1 MATIQPAPFRGS
13 VILTEFAAR
22 QKHEREARTRRELS
36 AQQQKSFA
44 AASLNRLTSSWRVTA
59 ERIDDEIRAD
69 LDALRQR
76 SRSLENNNDYAR
88 NYLDIVETNIIGADA
103 PRLVSLADNAPG
115 NPDTGAREAIVAAW
129 AAWGQRGTCEVT
141 GQYSFTGVCQ
151 AIVRATARDG
161 ECVVALHS
169 GFDNDYGFALQ
180 IIDVDRLATW
190 LSRESAEGVNAIVAG
205 VEIDGY
211 GKPVA
216 YHFTTGNKN
225 SRSAARMDARSNLHR
240 FVMQR
245 PEQKRG
251 IPWMHASMLSMHYA
265 GEFALSA
272 LMAAKAGADHLGF
285 FVTPDGA
292 PPAIGE
298 AASDEDGARIAT
310 SAPGTWDTLPE
321 GVDVR
326 TIDSKYPNE
335 VFGPFIKSAHQR
347 MASGLPGASY
357 PELCND
363 YEAVNFS
370 SIRAAILSTRDEWKK
385 RHKWFAEAWLEPIF
399 AEWLRL
405 ALAKGAIVLAN
416 GSPLPVA
423 KAAKFAAHAWQF
435 RGWSW
440 VDPLKDIAAA
450 KEALDLR
457 ITSRSRIA
465 GEMGRDLE
473 EVFDELQQEE
483 ALAGKYGI
491 SLVTEPAPMPA
502 ATPPEDDATKA
513 LKLALARSVTSERKE
528 GDTII
533 HNHQPAVTV
542 NQGETRVDNHLPAA
556 EAPVVNVTNEI
567 NEREQAAPVVNILP
581 AVVNVAAPEVTV
593 EVDAIMPAETDI
605 RITSLPDRVTTT
617 EIVRDG
623 NGNIAESKQTERDA

>member
-1 MATIQPAPFRGS
+1 MAAQPVAPFRGS
-13 VILTEFAAR
+13 VILTEFAAK
-22 QKHEREARTRRELS
+22 QKREREARTRRELA

-44 AASLNRLTSSWRVTA
+44 AAQLNRLTSSWRVTA
-59 ERIDDEIRAD
+59 ERIDDELRSD

-88 NYLDIVETNIIGADA
+88 NYLDIAETNIIGDVA

-115 NPDTGAREAIVAAW
+115 NPDTGARAAILAAW
-129 AAWGQRGTCEVT
+129 AAWGQRGVCEVS

-161 ECVVALHS
+161 EAAVMLHRNA
-169 GFDNDYGFALQ
+169 DNAWGFALQ

-190 LSRESAEGVNAIVAG
+190 YNRAASEGINAISAG
-205 VEIDGY
+205 VEVDGY

-216 YHFTTGNKN
+216 YHLTTGGTA
-225 SRSAARMDARSNLHR
+225 SRSATRLEAGVLLHR

-272 LMAAKAGADHLGF
+272 LMAAKHGADHLGF
-285 FVTPDGA
+285 FITPDGEA
-292 PPAIGE
+292 PVIGDKAE
-298 AASDEDGARIAT
+298 DENGSRIVT
-310 SAPGTWDTLPE
+310 TAPGTWDTLPD

-326 TIDSKYPNE
+326 QIDSKYPNE

-405 ALAKGAIVLAN
+405 ALAKGAITLAN
-416 GSPLPVA
+416 GSPLPIA

-440 VDPLKDIAAA
+440 VDPLKDIQTA
-450 KEALDLR
+450 KEAIDLKV
-457 ITSRSRIA
+457 TSRTRIA
-465 GEMGRDLE
+465 SEMGRDIE
-473 EVFDELQQEE
+473 EIFDELQNEE
-483 ALAGKYGI
+483 ALAAKYGI
-491 SLVTEPAPMPA
+491 DFLTASVQPGPPANKGQ
-502 ATPPEDDATKA
+502 TP
-513 LKLALARSVTSERKE
+513 
-528 GDTII
+528 
-533 HNHQPAVTV
+533 
-542 NQGETRVDNHLPAA
+542 
-556 EAPVVNVTNEI
+556 
-567 NEREQAAPVVNILP
+567 
-581 AVVNVAAPEVTV
+581 
-593 EVDAIMPAETDI
+593 
-605 RITSLPDRVTTT
+605 
-617 EIVRDG
+617 
-623 NGNIAESKQTERDA
+623 